1 MSEPK
6 AEDTVKHT
14 WKPPQEGSD
23 QAPGEETVQV
33 NDTYA
38 GGGEPP
44 AKDPFLDNEQHRT
57 GG

>member
-1 MSEPK
+1 MDEPEADPK
-6 AEDTVKHT
+6 AEHT
-14 WKPPQEGSD
+14 WKPPEQGSD

-33 NDTYA
+33 NDAYT

-44 AKDPFLDNEQHRT
+44 ARDPFLDNEQHRT

>member
-1 MSEPK
+1 MPE
-6 AEDTVKHT
+6 AEDVEHR
-14 WKPPQEGSD
+14 WKRPKKSD

-33 NDTYA
+33 NDAYA

-44 AKDPFLDNEQHRT
+44 SKEPFLDNDQHRT